1 MSSLLKRL
9 WFPPVLLLL
18 CAGKALADE
27 DAVPELT
34 GDVWPALIKLVLALG
49 LILVIIYGSVW
60 LMKRFSLGKVVGN
73 SELISVVDKRFLAP
87 KQAVYLLKVG
97 KQHLLVGSSE
107 AGLTKIAALTS
118 EDLEEKPLPPGTA
131 PASSKFNRVL
141 RQARN
146 SFMPLLRNREASVEI
161 ESK

>member
-9 WFPPVLLLL
+9 WFPPVLLLV
-18 CAGKALADE
+18 CAGKVLADE
-27 DAVPELT
+27 DAAPELS

-60 LMKRFSLGKVVGN
+60 LMKRFSLGKMVGN

-107 AGLTKIAALTS
+107 AGLTKIAALAS
-118 EDLEEKPLPPGTA
+118 EDLEEKPLPPGSA

-141 RQARN
+141 RQARD
-146 SFMPLLRNREASVEI
+146 SFMPLLRNRETGVEI